1 MGPSCVE
8 CREVPVQMNFG
19 DQEMHYGAPYLCRS
33 DPHAAKGA
41 TSIPSRNIRV
51 RRLADANHFQGALA
65 ILQGFFPILAPL
77 DDLHDWSRCIDALAD
92 SAMQIIQMVARAARR
107 RDNSERAFCGT
118 EVVLDDLS
126 GGVAFRL
133 RGDCGGLRR
142 QAPARPAKWEKS

>member
-1 MGPSCVE
+1 
-8 CREVPVQMNFG
+8 MNFA
-19 DQEMHYGAPYLCRS
+19 DPEMHYGAPYLVMCRG
-33 DPHAAKGA
+33 DPHATEGE
-41 TSIPSRNIRV
+41 TSLPSRSTGTTSG
-51 RRLADANHFQGALA
+51 DANHFQGALA

-92 SAMQIIQMVARAARR
+92 CAMQIIQMVARAARR
-107 RDNSERAFCGT
+107 RDDSERAFCST